1 MSDEK
6 KGKVFLI
13 SMTVIIV
20 LLFLSQG
27 AYPKYKAG
35 KYEEEQKKIAAEQK
49 KVDAKAEDYIEEYA
63 SQLQDKMRLA
73 GVDDLIVTYDDLTD
87 DIFKKYT
94 SSEEVNY
101 TYYYAVSYSSESIDQ
116 IYAEDTKDGSYESFI
131 RLMENEQNVMNEGHA
146 PGDHNHDIEY
156 GDQTITVY
164 IGNADRSSAINIKGH
179 QGTEYCLDTSNGQSK
194 LLVGG
199 VTVNAVQEE
208 ESLRLQKVQVI
219 HLLQVA
225 DLVVIP
231 LIHQPQAVMRPPEEQ
246 ILMMYTIMMIQMILQ
261 RSGQR
266 NLEMETMTM
275 DTTMRMITGKMHGI
289 DNNKEM
295 KGYRHMKRKM
305 NFRQI
310 LALVCAIIIPVLYI
324 ITIILL
330 IAGNPYGQLF
340 LAISF
345 GVTFFLIPIMYLVT
359 KLPKDMAE
367 IYGNVSDA
375 LKKEEDKNGGK

>member
-116 IYAEDTKDGSYESFI
+116 IYAEDTQDGSYESFI

-164 IGNADRSSAINIKGH
+164 IGNADRSNAINIKGY

-199 VTVNAVQEE
+199 DSFDTSTSSGNASTRRTDPYDVYDYDDPDGFAEE
-208 ESLRLQKVQVI
+208 W
-219 HLLQVA
+219 A
-225 DLVVIP
+225 
-231 LIHQPQAVMRPPEEQ
+231 EEFGDGD
-246 ILMMYTIMMIQMILQ
+246 Y
-261 RSGQR
+261 
-266 NLEMETMTM
+266 
-275 DTTMRMITGKMHGI
+275 D
-289 DNNKEM
+289 D
-295 KGYRHMKRKM
+295 GY
-305 NFRQI
+305 
-310 LALVCAIIIPVLYI
+310 
-324 ITIILL
+324 
-330 IAGNPYGQLF
+330 
-340 LAISF
+340 
-345 GVTFFLIPIMYLVT
+345 
-359 KLPKDMAE
+359 D
-367 IYGNVSDA
+367 DA
-375 LKKEEDKNGGK
+375 YDYWEDAWY

>member
-116 IYAEDTKDGSYESFI
+116 IYAEDTQDGSYESFI

-156 GDQTITVY
+156 GDQTIAVY

-179 QGTEYCLDTSNGQSK
+179 QGTEYCLDISNGQSK

-208 ESLRLQKVQVI
+208 EEPETAESSSNTSTAGGRLGGDSFDTSTSSGN
-219 HLLQVA
+219 A
-225 DLVVIP
+225 STRRTDLYDVYDYDDP
-231 LIHQPQAVMRPPEEQ
+231 DDFAEEWAEEFGDGD
-246 ILMMYTIMMIQMILQ
+246 Y
-261 RSGQR
+261 
-266 NLEMETMTM
+266 
-275 DTTMRMITGKMHGI
+275 D
-289 DNNKEM
+289 D
-295 KGYRHMKRKM
+295 GY
-305 NFRQI
+305 
-310 LALVCAIIIPVLYI
+310 
-324 ITIILL
+324 
-330 IAGNPYGQLF
+330 
-340 LAISF
+340 
-345 GVTFFLIPIMYLVT
+345 
-359 KLPKDMAE
+359 D
-367 IYGNVSDA
+367 DA
-375 LKKEEDKNGGK
+375 YDYWEDAWY

>member
-20 LLFLSQG
+20 LLFLLQG

-94 SSEEVNY
+94 SSEEANY

-116 IYAEDTKDGSYESFI
+116 IYAEDTQDGSYESFI

-146 PGDHNHDIEY
+146 PGNHNHDIEY

-208 ESLRLQKVQVI
+208 EEPETAESSSNTSTAGGRLGGDSFDTSTSNGNASTRRTDPYDVYDYDDPDDF
-219 HLLQVA
+219 A
-225 DLVVIP
+225 
-231 LIHQPQAVMRPPEEQ
+231 EEWAEEFGDGD
-246 ILMMYTIMMIQMILQ
+246 Y
-261 RSGQR
+261 
-266 NLEMETMTM
+266 
-275 DTTMRMITGKMHGI
+275 D
-289 DNNKEM
+289 D
-295 KGYRHMKRKM
+295 GY
-305 NFRQI
+305 
-310 LALVCAIIIPVLYI
+310 
-324 ITIILL
+324 
-330 IAGNPYGQLF
+330 
-340 LAISF
+340 
-345 GVTFFLIPIMYLVT
+345 
-359 KLPKDMAE
+359 D
-367 IYGNVSDA
+367 DA
-375 LKKEEDKNGGK
+375 YDYWEDAWY

>member
-20 LLFLSQG
+20 LLFLLQG
-27 AYPKYKAG
+27 VYPKYKAG

-116 IYAEDTKDGSYESFI
+116 IYAEDTQDGSYESFI
-131 RLMENEQNVMNEGHA
+131 RLMENEQDVMNEGHA

-164 IGNADRSSAINIKGH
+164 IGNEDRSSAINIKGH

-208 ESLRLQKVQVI
+208 EEPDTAESSSNTSTAGGDSFDTSTSSGNASTRRTDPYDVYDYDDPDDF
-219 HLLQVA
+219 A
-225 DLVVIP
+225 
-231 LIHQPQAVMRPPEEQ
+231 EEWAEEFGDGD
-246 ILMMYTIMMIQMILQ
+246 Y
-261 RSGQR
+261 
-266 NLEMETMTM
+266 
-275 DTTMRMITGKMHGI
+275 D
-289 DNNKEM
+289 D
-295 KGYRHMKRKM
+295 GY
-305 NFRQI
+305 
-310 LALVCAIIIPVLYI
+310 
-324 ITIILL
+324 
-330 IAGNPYGQLF
+330 
-340 LAISF
+340 
-345 GVTFFLIPIMYLVT
+345 
-359 KLPKDMAE
+359 D
-367 IYGNVSDA
+367 DA
-375 LKKEEDKNGGK
+375 YDYWEDAWY

>member
-94 SSEEVNY
+94 SSEEANY

-116 IYAEDTKDGSYESFI
+116 IYAEDTQDGSYESFI

-146 PGDHNHDIEY
+146 SGDHNHDIEY

-208 ESLRLQKVQVI
+208 EEPETAESSSNTSTAVGRLGGDSFDTSTSSGNASTRRTDPYDVYDYDDPDDF
-219 HLLQVA
+219 A
-225 DLVVIP
+225 
-231 LIHQPQAVMRPPEEQ
+231 EEWAEEFGDGD
-246 ILMMYTIMMIQMILQ
+246 Y
-261 RSGQR
+261 
-266 NLEMETMTM
+266 
-275 DTTMRMITGKMHGI
+275 D
-289 DNNKEM
+289 D
-295 KGYRHMKRKM
+295 GY
-305 NFRQI
+305 
-310 LALVCAIIIPVLYI
+310 
-324 ITIILL
+324 
-330 IAGNPYGQLF
+330 
-340 LAISF
+340 
-345 GVTFFLIPIMYLVT
+345 
-359 KLPKDMAE
+359 D
-367 IYGNVSDA
+367 DA
-375 LKKEEDKNGGK
+375 YDYWEDAWY

>member
-116 IYAEDTKDGSYESFI
+116 IYAEDTQDGSYESFI

-146 PGDHNHDIEY
+146 PGNHNHDIEY

-208 ESLRLQKVQVI
+208 AEPETAESSSNTSTAGGRLGGDSFDTSTSNGNASTRRTDPYDVYDYDDPDDF
-219 HLLQVA
+219 A
-225 DLVVIP
+225 
-231 LIHQPQAVMRPPEEQ
+231 EEWAEEFGDGD
-246 ILMMYTIMMIQMILQ
+246 Y
-261 RSGQR
+261 
-266 NLEMETMTM
+266 
-275 DTTMRMITGKMHGI
+275 D
-289 DNNKEM
+289 D
-295 KGYRHMKRKM
+295 GY
-305 NFRQI
+305 
-310 LALVCAIIIPVLYI
+310 
-324 ITIILL
+324 
-330 IAGNPYGQLF
+330 
-340 LAISF
+340 
-345 GVTFFLIPIMYLVT
+345 
-359 KLPKDMAE
+359 D
-367 IYGNVSDA
+367 DA
-375 LKKEEDKNGGK
+375 YDYWEDAWY